1 MASRMVWD
9 LSGPMFA
16 RGVVGKA
23 SKRVMSG
30 LGKVGMKLVVDQMF
44 KPSDFPRSR
53 HGFDSGALRRSV
65 NYKVSGFEVTI
76 ASGAR
81 DGSSSMHY
89 ADKIERRYHM
99 YEKAKKELEQKAP
112 EIIEDVMAGT
122 FNGTSVR
129 SLAGFK

>member
-16 RGVVGKA
+16 RGVIGKA
-23 SKRVMSG
+23 SKRVMND
-30 LGKVGMKLVVDQMF
+30 LGMVGMKLVVDQMF

-53 HGFDSGALRRSV
+53 HGFQDGNLRRSV

-81 DGSSSMHY
+81 DGTDSMHY
-89 ADKIERRYHM
+89 ADKIERRYRM
-99 YEKAKKELEQKAP
+99 YKKANKELKKKAP